1 MAQPAIRSVRVTLSD
16 NGMEPHEIQVP
27 ANYPIRFSVDNI
39 GAQIHQLMIP
49 QARYS
54 VDVLPGQTRD
64 VVWTFVDV
72 GRFEMVSRYDDDER
86 RGLKGELIVETL
98 I

>member
-1 MAQPAIRSVRVTLSD
+1 
-16 NGMEPHEIQVP
+16 
-27 ANYPIRFSVDNI
+27 
-39 GAQIHQLMIP
+39 MIP
-49 QARYS
+49 AARYS